1 MIMSR
6 RTLIAQG
13 VTDAEIRKQ
22 RRTGDLVRLA
32 AGWYAQPTELDG
44 WPEVAYRAR
53 VLAAARRFDGIV
65 SHVSAAAIHRL
76 PMGGADLSDVHVIR
90 PGPSGF
96 KSGSDR
102 TRHAG
107 VVDRAFIT
115 MVEGVTVTTVART
128 VVDVARSQ
136 PMTTA
141 LAAMDFALYRRLCT
155 PDDIR
160 TALRSVK
167 QRRGS
172 PRARW
177 VSELADGRAESPTET
192 TVRLAARNRSV
203 PPMEL
208 QFDVYDELGVFV
220 GRVDG
225 GFPELGIIWEY
236 DGQGK
241 YGELLPPGRTAADA
255 LMAQKR
261 REDRLIQLGWV
272 VIRVDHTDLPDL
284 SRFFDRLSQAILSA
298 RRYGWRAPTG
308 TYVLRPPLTVW

>member
-1 MIMSR
+1 MSR

-13 VTDAEIRKQ
+13 VTDADIRRQ

-32 AGWYAQPTELDG
+32 AGWYAPPTELDG

-65 SHVSAAAIHRL
+65 SHASAAAIHRL
-76 PMGGADLSDVHVIR
+76 PLGGADLSDVHVIR

-96 KSGSDR
+96 KSGSGR

-107 VVDRAFIT
+107 AVDPIFITVVD
-115 MVEGVTVTTVART
+115 GVQVTTVGRT
-128 VVDVARSQ
+128 VVDFARSQ
-136 PMTTA
+136 PIKVA
-141 LAAMDFALYRRLCT
+141 AAAMDDALYRRLCT
-155 PDDIR
+155 PEDIR
-160 TALRSVK
+160 RALRSVK

-172 PRARW
+172 PKARL
-177 VSELADGRAESPTET
+177 VSVLADGRAESPTET
-192 TVRLAARNRSV
+192 TVRLAARDRSL

-208 QFDVYDELGVFV
+208 QFDIYDDLGVFV
-220 GRVDG
+220 GRADG
-225 GFPELGIIWEY
+225 GFPELGIVWEY

-241 YGELLPPGRTAADA
+241 YGELLPPGRTLADA
-255 LMAQKR
+255 LRAQQR
-261 REDRLIQLGWV
+261 REDRLVQLGWV

-284 SRFFDRLSQAILSA
+284 GRFFDRLVQALQA
-298 RRYGWRAPTG
+298 AQRYGRRAPAG